1 MDVKTAGRTVELFEA
16 FSRVQ
21 TPLTLAELGR
31 ELDVPSSSCFNLVAS
46 LQNRGYLYSIGT
58 RRRIYPTRRLFE
70 VASQIVSSEP
80 VVARVEDLLKGLR
93 DKTRETVIFGARQGN
108 KAIYLSVIEGPQT
121 IRYTGQAGDIKPLH
135 SSSVGK
141 ALLSALP
148 KPELDKVVA
157 NLKLEKMTANTI
169 VDAEALMAN
178 LALVESRGYT
188 ETRGENVPDVM
199 AIAMPIRID
208 GSVYALALAG
218 PMQRFDASFEQNLE
232 ALRET
237 HAQILDAHARG
248 TQF

>member
-31 ELDVPSSSCFNLVAS
+31 ELDVPSSSCFNLVGA

-70 VASQIVSSEP
+70 VASLIVGREP
-80 VVARVEDLLKGLR
+80 VVARVEELLKRLR
-93 DKTRETVIFGARQGN
+93 DRTAETVIFGARQGA

-121 IRYTGQAGDIKPLH
+121 IRYTGHAGDLKPLH
-135 SSSVGK
+135 SSAAGK
-141 ALLSALP
+141 ALLSTLAR
-148 KPELDKVVA
+148 PELEKLVA
-157 NLKLEKMTANTI
+157 GLKLEKMTASTI
-169 VDAEALMAN
+169 VDVDALMAN
-178 LALVESRGYT
+178 LAVIETRGYA

-199 AIAMPIRID
+199 AIAMPVRID
-208 GSVYALALAG
+208 GSTYALVVAG
-218 PMQRFDASFEQNLE
+218 PMQRFESNFEQNLA

-237 HAQILDAHARG
+237 HAQILDVHSRDA
-248 TQF
+248 QF